1 MRDPERAA
9 RSVWLPVPRSTTGR
23 IHTRRAMDGIHYGPG
38 EGESLFGGR
47 IVLKSGLEQLT
58 VTESWFATAR
68 PGADLH
74 FHREHA
80 DSFYVLEGE
89 LAIRI
94 GDEEHL
100 VGPGGTVS
108 APPGFVHGFRSTMP
122 TRFLNFHTPDARFAE
137 HLRELD
143 RGEPGGFDSVDAEP
157 GDGLADDRRRAAP
170 RRRGRGAAREPPCR
184 HDQDRDRR
192 SLPDRVRAR
201 AHPRRPGPAQPHR
214 PHGLVLR
221 ARGHGRLPA
230 RRREASWPAR
240 GRSSRRHPGVAHA
253 FRTGPDGARMLNVHA
268 PSTGFHER
276 LRAMG

>member
-1 MRDPERAA
+1 
-9 RSVWLPVPRSTTGR
+9 
-23 IHTRRAMDGIHYGPG
+23 MDGIHYGPG

-74 FHREHA
+74 FHREHS

-89 LAIRI
+89 LSIRI

-143 RGEPGGFDSVDAEP
+143 RGEPGGFDSVDARP
-157 GDGLADDRRRAAP
+157 GDGLTHT
-170 RRRGRGAAREPPCR
+170 GAVLLHAGEGE
-184 HDQDRDRR
+184 
-192 SLPDRVRAR
+192 A
-201 AHPRRPGPAQPHR
+201 
-214 PHGLVLR
+214 LR
-221 ARGHGRLPA
+221 ANNRVATIKIGTDDLCLIEFELEPTPKALTRTATPTTRTRSTCSTA
-230 RRREASWPAR
+230 PSTSSSATRRSWPAR
-240 GRSSRRHPGVAHA
+240 DLSSPLHPGSSMA
-253 FRTGPDGARMLNVHA
+253 
-268 PSTGFHER
+268 S
-276 LRAMG
+276 

>member
-1 MRDPERAA
+1 MQ
-9 RSVWLPVPRSTTGR
+9 
-23 IHTRRAMDGIHYGPG
+23 GIYHGPG

-143 RGEPGGFDSVDAEP
+143 RGEPGGFDSVDATAP
-157 GDGLADDRRRAAP
+157 GDGPTHTGAVLLHAGEGEALRANHRVATIKVGTDDLCLIEFELEPTHEGPDPHSHTDHTDSFYVLGGSVHFQLGDEKIVAGPGSFVAAP
-170 RRRGRGAAREPPCR
+170 
-184 HDQDRDRR
+184 
-192 SLPDRVRAR
+192 
-201 AHPRRPGPAQPHR
+201 
-214 PHGLVLR
+214 
-221 ARGHGRLPA
+221 
-230 RRREASWPAR
+230 
-240 GRSSRRHPGVAHA
+240 PGVAHG
-253 FRTGPDGARMLNVHA
+253 FMTGRTARGCSTSMRRARASTSGCARWADHVRGA
-268 PSTGFHER
+268 
-276 LRAMG
+276 

>member
-1 MRDPERAA
+1 
-9 RSVWLPVPRSTTGR
+9 
-23 IHTRRAMDGIHYGPG
+23 MDGIHYGPG

-47 IVLKSGLEQLT
+47 IVLKSGLEQLS

-143 RGEPGGFDSVDAEP
+143 RGEPGGFDSVDAGP
-157 GDGLADDRRRAAP
+157 GDGLTDTGAVLLHAGEGEALRANNRVATIKIGTDDLCLIEFELEPTHEGPDPHSHTDHTDSFYVLDGTVNFQLGDENIVAGPGSFVAAP
-170 RRRGRGAAREPPCR
+170 
-184 HDQDRDRR
+184 
-192 SLPDRVRAR
+192 
-201 AHPRRPGPAQPHR
+201 
-214 PHGLVLR
+214 
-221 ARGHGRLPA
+221 
-230 RRREASWPAR
+230 
-240 GRSSRRHPGVAHA
+240 PGVAHG
-253 FRTGPDGARMLNVHA
+253 FRTGPNGARMLNVHA
-268 PSTGFHER
+268 PSTGFHDR
-276 LRAMG
+276 LREMG

>member
-1 MRDPERAA
+1 
-9 RSVWLPVPRSTTGR
+9 
-23 IHTRRAMDGIHYGPG
+23 MDGIYYGPG
-38 EGESLFGGR
+38 EGESLFDGR
-47 IVLKSGLEQLT
+47 IVLKSGLEQLA

-89 LAIRI
+89 LAISI

-122 TRFLNFHTPDARFAE
+122 TRFLNFHTPDARFAA

-143 RGEPGGFDSVDAEP
+143 RGEPGGFDSVDAGP
-157 GDGLADDRRRAAP
+157 GDGLTDTGAVLLHAGEGEALRANNRVATIKIGTDDLCLIEFELEPTHEGPDPHSHTDHTDSFYVLDGTVELQLGDEKIVAGPGSFVAAP
-170 RRRGRGAAREPPCR
+170 
-184 HDQDRDRR
+184 
-192 SLPDRVRAR
+192 
-201 AHPRRPGPAQPHR
+201 
-214 PHGLVLR
+214 
-221 ARGHGRLPA
+221 
-230 RRREASWPAR
+230 
-240 GRSSRRHPGVAHA
+240 PGVAHA
-253 FRTGPDGARMLNVHA
+253 FMTGPNGARMLNVHA

-276 LRAMG
+276 LRGMG

>member
-1 MRDPERAA
+1 ME
-9 RSVWLPVPRSTTGR
+9 
-23 IHTRRAMDGIHYGPG
+23 GIHHGPG

-143 RGEPGGFDSVDAEP
+143 RGEPGGFDSVDATAP
-157 GDGLADDRRRAAP
+157 GDGPTQTGAVLLHAGEGEALRANHRVATIKIGTDDLCLIEFELEPTHEGPDPHSHTDHTDSFYVLDGSVHFQLGDEKIVAGPGSFVAAP
-170 RRRGRGAAREPPCR
+170 
-184 HDQDRDRR
+184 
-192 SLPDRVRAR
+192 
-201 AHPRRPGPAQPHR
+201 
-214 PHGLVLR
+214 
-221 ARGHGRLPA
+221 
-230 RRREASWPAR
+230 
-240 GRSSRRHPGVAHA
+240 PGVAHG
-253 FRTGPDGARMLNVHA
+253 FMTGPNGARMLNIHA

-276 LRAMG
+276 LREMG

>member
-1 MRDPERAA
+1 MQ
-9 RSVWLPVPRSTTGR
+9 
-23 IHTRRAMDGIHYGPG
+23 GIFHGPG

-47 IVLKSGLEQLT
+47 IVLKSGLEQLS

-143 RGEPGGFDSVDAEP
+143 RGEPGGFDSVDATAP
-157 GDGLADDRRRAAP
+157 GDGLTETGAVLLHAGEGEALRANHRVATIKV
-170 RRRGRGAAREPPCR
+170 GTDELCLIEFELEPT
-184 HDQDRDRR
+184 HEG
-192 SLPDRVRAR
+192 PD
-201 AHPRRPGPAQPHR
+201 PAQPHR

-221 ARGHGRLPA
+221 ARRLGQLPA
-230 RRREASWPAR
+230 RRREDRGRPGVVRGRAAR
-240 GRSSRRHPGVAHA
+240 GRARLQDRPERRPDAQHPCAEHGLSRPPAR
-253 FRTGPDGARMLNVHA
+253 DGLGATVLPLHH
-268 PSTGFHER
+268 GQHER
-276 LRAMG
+276 PA

>member
-1 MRDPERAA
+1 
-9 RSVWLPVPRSTTGR
+9 
-23 IHTRRAMDGIHYGPG
+23 MDSIHYGPG

-89 LAIRI
+89 LSIRI

-122 TRFLNFHTPDARFAE
+122 TRFLNFHTPGARFAE

-143 RGEPGGFDSVDAEP
+143 RGEPGGFDSIDAGP
-157 GDGLADDRRRAAP
+157 GDGLTAP
-170 RRRGRGAAREPPCR
+170 APC
-184 HDQDRDRR
+184 
-192 SLPDRVRAR
+192 SSTRAR
-201 AHPRRPGPAQPHR
+201 ARRCARTIASPRSRSGPTISA
-214 PHGLVLR
+214 
-221 ARGHGRLPA
+221 
-230 RRREASWPAR
+230 
-240 GRSSRRHPGVAHA
+240 
-253 FRTGPDGARMLNVHA
+253 
-268 PSTGFHER
+268 
-276 LRAMG
+276 

>member
-1 MRDPERAA
+1 M
-9 RSVWLPVPRSTTGR
+9 
-23 IHTRRAMDGIHYGPG
+23 
-38 EGESLFGGR
+38 
-47 IVLKSGLEQLT
+47 LKSGLEQLT

-143 RGEPGGFDSVDAEP
+143 RGEPGGFDSVDATAP
-157 GDGLADDRRRAAP
+157 GDGP
-170 RRRGRGAAREPPCR
+170 THTGAVLLHAGEGE
-184 HDQDRDRR
+184 
-192 SLPDRVRAR
+192 A
-201 AHPRRPGPAQPHR
+201 
-214 PHGLVLR
+214 LR
-221 ARGHGRLPA
+221 ANHRVATIKIGTDDLCLIEFELEPTHEGPDPHSHTDHTDSFYVLERHGALPA
-230 RRREASWPAR
+230 RRREDRGRTGIVRRRAAR
-240 GRSSRRHPGVAHA
+240 GRPRLHDRARRRPDAQHPRAEHGLSRAAARDGLITSAARSGDAGRARSRRDP
-253 FRTGPDGARMLNVHA
+253 
-268 PSTGFHER
+268 
-276 LRAMG
+276 

>member
-1 MRDPERAA
+1 
-9 RSVWLPVPRSTTGR
+9 
-23 IHTRRAMDGIHYGPG
+23 MDGIYYGPG
-38 EGESLFGGR
+38 EGESLFDGR
-47 IVLKSGLEQLT
+47 IVLKSGLEQLA

-74 FHREHA
+74 FHREHS

-122 TRFLNFHTPDARFAE
+122 TSFLNFHTPDARFAA

-143 RGEPGGFDSVDAEP
+143 RGEPGGFDSVDAGP
-157 GDGLADDRRRAAP
+157 GDGLTDTGAVLLHAGEGEALRANNRVATIKIGTDDLCLIEFELEPTHEGPDPHSHTDHTDSFYVLDGTVELQLGDEKIVAGPGSFVAAP
-170 RRRGRGAAREPPCR
+170 
-184 HDQDRDRR
+184 
-192 SLPDRVRAR
+192 
-201 AHPRRPGPAQPHR
+201 
-214 PHGLVLR
+214 
-221 ARGHGRLPA
+221 
-230 RRREASWPAR
+230 
-240 GRSSRRHPGVAHA
+240 PGVAHA
-253 FRTGPDGARMLNVHA
+253 FMTGPNGARMLNVHA

-276 LRAMG
+276 LRGMG

>member
-1 MRDPERAA
+1 MQ
-9 RSVWLPVPRSTTGR
+9 
-23 IHTRRAMDGIHYGPG
+23 GIYHGPG

-137 HLRELD
+137 HLREVD
-143 RGEPGGFDSVDAEP
+143 RGEPGGFDSVDATAP
-157 GDGLADDRRRAAP
+157 GDGPTQHRRGPPP
-170 RRRGRGAAREPPCR
+170 RRRGRGAAREPPRR
-184 HDQDRDRR
+184 HDQ
-192 SLPDRVRAR
+192 
-201 AHPRRPGPAQPHR
+201 
-214 PHGLVLR
+214 
-221 ARGHGRLPA
+221 GRN
-230 RRREASWPAR
+230 
-240 GRSSRRHPGVAHA
+240 G
-253 FRTGPDGARMLNVHA
+253 
-268 PSTGFHER
+268 
-276 LRAMG
+276 